1 MMRTCPCQKNKT
13 FITSKNDLYN
23 DMLYT
28 NTHIKEYNKS
38 TYTALTS
45 VQNLLFCRGK
55 IIDTKPKMFKS

>member
-13 FITSKNDLYN
+13 FTTSKNDLYN

-38 TYTALTS
+38 THTALT
-45 VQNLLFCRGK
+45 
-55 IIDTKPKMFKS
+55 